1 MAKSASRYQI
11 DIPIQ
16 LEKLNALKQ
25 RLEKAEFRE
34 IEMWHKLAKK
44 YRLFDRRMD
53 YDLLEAAFADIACR
67 VEDEKE
73 SVVFSLQQKV
83 NRTELKLSSMK
94 TQHRKQDAHE
104 KIQLGGLVVKAGLR
118 DEDKAVILGALLDAR
133 KALESNDE
141 EQIKAWEA
149 LGAMA
154 LNKP

>member
-1 MAKSASRYQI
+1 MAKSASSYQR

-34 IEMWHKLAKK
+34 IEKWYKLAKK

-53 YDLLEAAFADIACR
+53 YDLLEAAFSDIACR
-67 VEDEKE
+67 LEDEKE

-133 KALESNDE
+133 KALETNDE